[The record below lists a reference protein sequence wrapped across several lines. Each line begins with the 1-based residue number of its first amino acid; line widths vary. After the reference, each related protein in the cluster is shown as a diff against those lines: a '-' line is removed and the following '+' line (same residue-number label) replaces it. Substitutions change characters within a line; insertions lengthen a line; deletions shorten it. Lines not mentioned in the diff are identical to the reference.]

1 MEVQTSQENVKTSKL
16 YLLSRK
22 LQTSAH
28 LSFET
33 KVFHSLLWAGEFLVT
48 SKVMQLLK
56 RAWYFTGCIVLT
68 HTACMCLSS
77 FSDSVNAV
85 WKSEEFFMLFHI
97 SAQIELVQ
105 LSLLI
110 QVMDTTITKHK
121 TGVMNQQKGIK
132 IAGLLCIFNM
142 DILSYF
148 IFNI

>member
-68 HTACMCLSS
+68 HTAC
-77 FSDSVNAV
+77 SDSVNAV

-110 QVMDTTITKHK
+110 QVMDTITKHK
-121 TGVMNQQKGIK
+121 TGVMNQQKGSK

>member
-1 MEVQTSQENVKTSKL
+1 MEVQTSQEDVKTSKL
-16 YLLSRK
+16 YLLSRR
-22 LQTSAH
+22 LQTTAH

-48 SKVMQLLK
+48 STVMQLLK

-68 HTACMCLSS
+68 HSMCLSS

-121 TGVMNQQKGIK
+121 TGVMNQQKGSK